1 MLLDLRLVAG
11 PAVELR
17 EAQMAV
23 GHERAHRELAG
34 QLKRL
39 LVVALSLFGTR
50 CRRMRRDLTEE
61 AGGPRLAAA
70 LLVRHG
76 QVERFR
82 DSRWRASS
90 TRPAWR
96 WASPS
101 PAHHLVHCAF
111 VVMESW

>member
-39 LVVALSLFGTR
+39 LV
-50 CRRMRRDLTEE
+50 
-61 AGGPRLAAA
+61 LAAA